1 MFSFRLFYLPTLIRF
16 RIKMSTF
23 WWVLVYH
30 PHRNS
35 RKRWWKRQ
43 YVTFLSA
50 PLVYNPFPKTSALTY
65 LKYKRSI
72 FKKAPL
78 LKSFSKKLPCSS
90 ASWSVC
96 PVFTRIIYSILQ
108 LHSFYT
114 TRYLY
119 LTKSVGL
126 PVVASL
132 SFRKSTRAK
141 IQITLFSVKKNV
153 W

>member
-1 MFSFRLFYLPTLIRF
+1 MGSRLSSTQEQPKTLMETTVCDVSFATVSFQSVSKNLRF
-16 RIKMSTF
+16 NLSKVQTEHFQKGSTF
-23 WWVLVYH
+23 EIAFESLRVQQRH
-30 PHRNS
+30 
-35 RKRWWKRQ
+35 K
-43 YVTFLSA
+43 
-50 PLVYNPFPKTSALTY
+50 
-65 LKYKRSI
+65 
-72 FKKAPL
+72 
-78 LKSFSKKLPCSS
+78 
-90 ASWSVC
+90 VC
-96 PVFTRIIYSILQ
+96 PVFTRIIYIILQ

-153 W
+153 

>member
-1 MFSFRLFYLPTLIRF
+1 MGSRLSSTQEQPKTLMETTVCDVSFSTVRFQSVYKNLRFNLSKVQKELFQ
-16 RIKMSTF
+16 KGSTF
-23 WWVLVYH
+23 EIAFESLRVQQRH
-30 PHRNS
+30 
-35 RKRWWKRQ
+35 K
-43 YVTFLSA
+43 
-50 PLVYNPFPKTSALTY
+50 
-65 LKYKRSI
+65 
-72 FKKAPL
+72 
-78 LKSFSKKLPCSS
+78 
-90 ASWSVC
+90 VC
-96 PVFTRIIYSILQ
+96 PVFTRIIYIILQ

-153 W
+153 